1 MLTIGDKGKKLLA
14 DAATDF
20 ANKAL
25 LPDREENDKFPFG
38 PFFDQALETAL
49 ELGFLHLALPES
61 MEGMGPG
68 ITDLCVVCDRL
79 CQVDASMAGILFTN
93 SFAQRLLLAAG
104 EAKTL
109 EEAAGQDSARKV
121 LLAAPVFNNPGEIR
135 HLARAE
141 KDNKNRWRLTGGVP
155 YVVLGGVAARAV
167 LPAAVE
173 GSKGFGWYVVNANS
187 PQIVKSATV
196 FSLGLHAC
204 PAVDMTIDGTPAT
217 PLAGPE
223 DGADLFRQVA
233 DAMQLVAGAMAV
245 GLMKG
250 SFREALDYSKK
261 RRQGGKRI
269 VEWSELTRILAEMSI
284 HARMAEAALD
294 RACQAADH
302 GEHSWE
308 HLAAAVSLTACS
320 LACEA
325 TTDGIQVLGGVG
337 YMKEYG
343 QEKRFRDAKQIQALL
358 GLAPMRRIKYLRR
371 MLR

>member
-173 GSKGFGWYVVNANS
+173 GSK
-187 PQIVKSATV
+187 
-196 FSLGLHAC
+196 
-204 PAVDMTIDGTPAT
+204 
-217 PLAGPE
+217 
-223 DGADLFRQVA
+223 
-233 DAMQLVAGAMAV
+233 
-245 GLMKG
+245 
-250 SFREALDYSKK
+250 
-261 RRQGGKRI
+261 
-269 VEWSELTRILAEMSI
+269 
-284 HARMAEAALD
+284 
-294 RACQAADH
+294 
-302 GEHSWE
+302 
-308 HLAAAVSLTACS
+308 
-320 LACEA
+320 
-325 TTDGIQVLGGVG
+325 
-337 YMKEYG
+337 
-343 QEKRFRDAKQIQALL
+343 
-358 GLAPMRRIKYLRR
+358 
-371 MLR
+371 